1 MNRQP
6 SYFAIALLKL
16 IQSGFN
22 CITNCILF
30 FLLICSSSSY
40 SQEPKQ
46 RYFER
51 NNIESLKGELSPIYQ
66 SNTVDNVSWS
76 EKIWNWLGEKFMSF
90 LGFLAENLNLNIS
103 PVVFKV
109 IFYSFLIAALVYLIL
124 KIVGADGTFNI
135 FRSKKKVANTSYE
148 IGDED
153 VEKANFPAL
162 IEQATEDQ
170 NHTLIIRY
178 YYLYALQVLSDKKAI
193 EYHIRKTNTLY
204 IGELKGQKSAEP
216 FIEMASLFEYI
227 WYGNYS
233 AKTDHCIT
241 MAEKM
246 KTLKQHLT

>member
-1 MNRQP
+1 M
-6 SYFAIALLKL
+6 
-16 IQSGFN
+16 
-22 CITNCILF
+22 F

-40 SQEPKQ
+40 SQEPEQ
-46 RYFER
+46 RHFEE

-66 SNTVDNVSWS
+66 SKTVDNVSWS
-76 EKIWNWLGEKFMSF
+76 EKIWDLLGEKFMSF
-90 LGFLAENLNLNIS
+90 LRFLAENLNIS

-109 IFYSFLIAALVYLIL
+109 IFYSFLIGALVYLIL

-135 FRSKKKVANTSYE
+135 FRAKKKVDNTSYE
-148 IGDED
+148 IGGED

-193 EYHIRKTNTLY
+193 DYHIRKTNMLY

-246 KTLKQHLT
+246 KTLKQSLN

>member
-1 MNRQP
+1 
-6 SYFAIALLKL
+6 
-16 IQSGFN
+16 
-22 CITNCILF
+22 
-30 FLLICSSSSY
+30 LICSSSSY

-109 IFYSFLIAALVYLIL
+109 IFYSFL
-124 KIVGADGTFNI
+124 

-246 KTLKQHLT
+246 KTLKQHLN